1 MNDGSDQGGFVM
13 TSLLGSFT
21 QLMTPDTIGK
31 LSRAVGVDSTQTQKG
46 LDVIGPLVLGSLAKK
61 SETISGMDSI
71 MRMLP
76 DSSSGSGLLGKVLSA
91 AGQASP
97 ISSASLLSGVLGPG
111 VSTIGKALDGRLGFN
126 ATSLL
131 SMAAP
136 AILGVISNT
145 AKEQK
150 LNSADIAKTLQS
162 EHTAAMATAK
172 PEVQAVLT
180 EAFRLGDKAEKLKA
194 AFTDDEWRK
203 IRLAPLAVT
212 FYIVSASPSGL
223 TGLAKEVIAAGDAM
237 RTLVKDAMPTSLV
250 DVAYGSFDGKLEL
263 EDGLDEKSPRAS
275 MMAIVQGAAA
285 AVKAKSPVDVK
296 SFSDTMI
303 GLSRKVAEA
312 SKEGGFLGI
321 GGTRVSKEEDAAIA
335 EITAAVA

>member
-1 MNDGSDQGGFVM
+1 M

-21 QLMTPDTIGK
+21 QLMTPDTIGQ
-31 LSRAVGVDSTQTQKG
+31 LSRAVGVDSSQTQKG

-76 DSSSGSGLLGKVLSA
+76 DSSGSGLLGKVLSA

-111 VSTIGKALDGRLGFN
+111 VSTIGKALGGRLGFDP
-126 ATSLL
+126 TSLL

-136 AILGVISNT
+136 AILGVISST

-150 LNSADIAKTLQS
+150 LNSADIAKTLQT
-162 EHTAAMATAK
+162 EHTAAMAAAK

-180 EAFRLGDKAEKLKA
+180 EAFRLGDKAETLKG
-194 AFTDDEWRK
+194 AFTDEEWKK
-203 IRLAPLAVT
+203 IRLSPVAVT
-212 FYIVSASPSGL
+212 FYVVSASPSGL
-223 TGLAKEVIAAGDAM
+223 TGLAKEVMAAGDAM
-237 RTLVKDAMPTSLV
+237 KTLVKDAMPTSLV
-250 DVAYGSFDGKLEL
+250 DVAFGSFDGKLEL
-263 EDGLDEKSPRAS
+263 EDGLDENSPRGS
-275 MMAIVQGAAA
+275 TLGVVQAAAA
-285 AVKAKSPVDVK
+285 AVKAKSPVDAK
-296 SFSDTMI
+296 SFSDTLI
-303 GLSRKVAEA
+303 ALSRKVAEA

-321 GGTRVSKEEDAAIA
+321 GGTRVSKEEEQAIA